1 MRTLTLFALVA
12 MMPPAQ
18 AGAQPAPQ
26 AGAAAVQTSPPAP
39 PVPAPPPA
47 PLENYTYQPDG
58 RRDPF
63 LNVIGA
69 GTDQGGTTIAGEG
82 LAGLMTG
89 DVSVRGVIESRGT
102 LLALVQGPDNRAYV
116 VHAGDKLQDGTVR
129 TVTTEGIVV
138 IQEVNDPL
146 SLVKSREIHKRL
158 RSLEDAK

>member
-1 MRTLTLFALVA
+1 MRTVALLAIVV
-12 MMPPAQ
+12 MMPAQ
-18 AGAQPAPQ
+18 VGARPAPQ
-26 AGAAAVQTSPPAP
+26 TAGAAAAQTSPQPP
-39 PVPAPPPA
+39 PVPAPPP

-63 LNVIGA
+63 LNLIGM
-69 GTDQGGTTIAGEG
+69 GTDRGTTVAGEG
-82 LAGLMTG
+82 LAGIMVG
-89 DVSVRGVIESRGT
+89 DVSVRGVIESKGT
-102 LLALVQGPDNRAYV
+102 LLALIQGPDNRAYV